1 MTDCETDEVNSK
13 PRNETKAT
21 TTKGNV
27 YMASN
32 LLITLISFVVAINFH
47 SKIHTRTH
55 RLSNICVCV
64 CVHMTDIDT
73 NTDTG
78 TDTRGRQSAKSAYL
92 SGFYYLIASLNDF

>member
-1 MTDCETDEVNSK
+1 MK
-13 PRNETKAT
+13 QKGT
-21 TTKGNV
+21 TTNGNV

-47 SKIHTRTH
+47 SKIHTQ
-55 RLSNICVCV
+55 SEQYMCV
-64 CVHMTDIDT
+64 CVHMADIDT
-73 NTDTG
+73 NTDRG